1 MTKTLIVCCLLGAA
15 TSVLGAEANVSNF
28 KPASGADGI
37 VATEGARPW
46 ESNSVKPLDLKL
58 LFDYGRNPVTRPGGA
73 LVEYR
78 AGMWLSAELHLIEP
92 LTVAVQVP
100 FTLQERGI
108 LAMQP
113 AANQGFS
120 TGGGIGDVR
129 VTPRIGILRQ
139 ERAWLDLAFQASLDL
154 PTSSDNLLTTWD
166 EPSVE
171 GLFALGHRFYVG
183 ESDAALLV
191 LGNVFG
197 FTAPDRTI
205 DGKQIGAGYGGRF
218 GTALETGRTDLVP
231 ARIFGEIEAKTM
243 PRSTFDDGYTPA
255 EWRGGA
261 TWCFGPGVS
270 FDVAAG
276 TGINHAPGAPDWRVV
291 SGLAYGSNS
300 CGFAQDKRLLRE
312 RAAEAARAEKNAA
325 DEAARLAALRA
336 AEEKAAA
343 DKAAA
348 DKAAADKAAAERLA
362 LQARDSDG
370 DGIPDAEDNC
380 PNVAGTVE
388 NHGCP
393 AEQKQQVVITGTT
406 LEILDRVHFA
416 TGKAKIEKRSFGLLD
431 QVASVLNSHPEM
443 GKVEVQGHTD
453 DRGKVTTNMT
463 LSQARADAVTRYLV
477 GKGIAPDRLRAK
489 GYGPH
494 QPVDKNETPAGREA
508 NRRVQFKVLGSTVN
522 D

>member
-1 MTKTLIVCCLLGAA
+1 MTSRLIVCCILGTA
-15 TSVLGAEANVSNF
+15 TSVLAAEANVSNF

-46 ESNSVKPLDLKL
+46 ESESVKPLDLKL
-58 LFDYGRNPVTRPGGA
+58 LVDYGRNPVTRPGGA

-78 AGMWLSAELHLIEP
+78 AGMWLSAEIHLIEP

-113 AANQGFS
+113 TANQGFS

-129 VTPRIGILRQ
+129 ITPRVGILRQ
-139 ERAWLDLAFQASLDL
+139 ERAWLDLALQASFEL
-154 PTSSDNLLTTWD
+154 PTSSENLLTTWD
-166 EPSVE
+166 QPTAE
-171 GLFALGHRFYVG
+171 GLLALGHRFYIG
-183 ESDAALLV
+183 QSDAALLV

-231 ARIFGEIEAKTM
+231 ARVFGEIEAKTM

-261 TWCFGPGVS
+261 SWCFGPGVS

-276 TGINHAPGAPDWRVV
+276 TGINNAPGAPDWRVV

-300 CGFAQDKRLLRE
+300 CGFAQEKRLLRE
-312 RAAEAARAEKNAA
+312 RRAEEAALAERNAAE
-325 DEAARLAALRA
+325 EAARLAALRA
-336 AEEKAAA
+336 AQEKAAA
-343 DKAAA
+343 EKA
-348 DKAAADKAAAERLA
+348 DAERLA

-370 DGIPDAEDNC
+370 DGVPDVEDNC
-380 PNVAGTVE
+380 PNAAGPAA

-393 AEQKQQVVITGTT
+393 AAEKQQVAITGST
-406 LEILDRVHFA
+406 LQILDRVHFA

-431 QVASVLNSHPEM
+431 QVAAVLNGHPEM
-443 GKVEVQGHTD
+443 AKVEVQGHTD
-453 DRGKVTTNMT
+453 NRGTVNTNMV
-463 LSQARADAVTRYLV
+463 LSQARADSVTRYLID
-477 GKGIAPDRLRAK
+477 KGVAAERLRAR
-489 GYGPH
+489 GYGPDR
-494 QPVDKNETPAGREA
+494 PIGDNATAAGRET
-508 NRRVQFKVLGSTVN
+508 NRRVEFKVLAPDSS

>member
-1 MTKTLIVCCLLGAA
+1 MTSRLILCCILGTA

-46 ESNSVKPLDLKL
+46 ESESVKPLDLKL
-58 LFDYGRNPVTRPGGA
+58 LVDYGRNPVTRPGGA
-73 LVEYR
+73 LIEYR

-113 AANQGFS
+113 AANQPF
-120 TGGGIGDVR
+120 TTAGGIGDVR
-129 VTPRIGILRQ
+129 ITPRVGILRQ
-139 ERAWLDLAFQASLDL
+139 ERAWLDLALQASVDL

-171 GLFALGHRFYVG
+171 GLLALGHRFYIG
-183 ESDAALLV
+183 QSDAALLV

-197 FTAPDRTI
+197 FAAPDRNI

-218 GTALETGRTDLVP
+218 GTAFETGRSDFVP
-231 ARIFGEIEAKTM
+231 TRVFGEIEAKTF

-261 TWCFGPGVS
+261 SWCFGPGVS

-276 TGINHAPGAPDWRVV
+276 TGITHAPGSPDWRVV

-300 CGFAQDKRLLRE
+300 CGFAQEKRLLRE
-312 RAAEAARAEKNAA
+312 RAAEAALAEKDAA

-336 AEEKAAA
+336 AQEKAAA
-343 DKAAA
+343 EEAERLAAEKA
-348 DKAAADKAAAERLA
+348 KAERLA
-362 LQARDSDG
+362 LEARDSDG
-370 DGIPDAEDNC
+370 DGVPDLKDNC
-380 PNVAGTVE
+380 PNVAGPAE

-393 AEQKQQVVITGTT
+393 AAEKQQVAIEGSS
-406 LEILDRVHFA
+406 LQILDRVHFK
-416 TGKAKIEKRSFGLLD
+416 TGKAMIEKRSFGLLD
-431 QVASVLNSHPEM
+431 QVASVLKEHPEM
-443 GKVEVQGHTD
+443 AKVEVQGHTD
-453 DRGKVTTNMT
+453 NRGAIATNMV
-463 LSQARADAVTRYLV
+463 LSQARADAVARYLV
-477 GKGIAPDRLRAK
+477 NRGIAPERLQAR
-489 GYGPH
+489 GYGEA
-494 QPVDKNETPAGREA
+494 QPVGSNETAAGREA
-508 NRRVQFKVLGSTVN
+508 NRRVEFKVLASESA

>member
-1 MTKTLIVCCLLGAA
+1 MTSRLIVSCILATA

-46 ESNSVKPLDLKL
+46 ESESVKPLDLKL
-58 LFDYGRNPVTRPGGA
+58 LVDYGRNPVTRPGGA

-129 VTPRIGILRQ
+129 ITPRVGILRQ
-139 ERAWLDLAFQASLDL
+139 ERAWLDLAFQASVDL

-171 GLFALGHRFYVG
+171 GLFALGHRFYIG
-183 ESDAALLV
+183 QSDAALLV

-218 GTALETGRTDLVP
+218 GTAFETGRTDLVP
-231 ARIFGEIEAKTM
+231 ARVFGEIEAKTM

-261 TWCFGPGVS
+261 SWCFGPGVS

-300 CGFAQDKRLLRE
+300 CGFAREKRLLRE
-312 RAAEAARAEKNAA
+312 RAAEAALAEKNAA
-325 DEAARLAALRA
+325 DEAARLAALR
-336 AEEKAAA
+336 EKAAA
-343 DKAAA
+343 DEAARL
-348 DKAAADKAAAERLA
+348 AAEKANADRLA

-370 DGIPDAEDNC
+370 DGVPDLEDNC
-380 PNVAGTVE
+380 PNVAGAAD

-406 LEILDRVHFA
+406 LQILDRVHFA

-431 QVASVLNSHPEM
+431 QVAAVLNGHPEM
-443 GKVEVQGHTD
+443 AKVEVQGHTD
-453 DRGKVTTNMT
+453 DRGTMTTNMT
-463 LSQARADAVTRYLV
+463 LSQARANAVAKYLV
-477 GKGIAPDRLRAK
+477 GKGIAPERLRAR

-494 QPVDKNETPAGREA
+494 QPLDKNETAAGREA
-508 NRRVQFKVLGSTVN
+508 NRRVEFKVLGPNTN

>member
-1 MTKTLIVCCLLGAA
+1 MTTRLIVCCILGTA

-46 ESNSVKPLDLKL
+46 ESESVKPLDLKL

-78 AGMWLSAELHLIEP
+78 AGMWLSAEMHLIEP

-120 TGGGIGDVR
+120 TGGGIGDIR
-129 VTPRIGILRQ
+129 ITPRVGILRQ

-171 GLFALGHRFYVG
+171 GLFALGHRFYIG
-183 ESDAALLV
+183 QSDAALLV

-218 GTALETGRTDLVP
+218 GTAFETGRTDLVP
-231 ARIFGEIEAKTM
+231 TRVFGEIEAKTM

-261 TWCFGPGVS
+261 SWCFGPGVS

-300 CGFAQDKRLLRE
+300 CGFAQEKRLLRE
-312 RAAEAARAEKNAA
+312 RRAEEAALAERKAA

-336 AEEKAAA
+336 ADERAAAEKA
-343 DKAAA
+343 K
-348 DKAAADKAAAERLA
+348 AERLA
-362 LQARDSDG
+362 LEAARDSDG
-370 DGIPDAEDNC
+370 DGVPDVQDNC
-380 PNVAGTVE
+380 PNVAGPAD

-393 AEQKQQVVITGTT
+393 AAEKQQVVISGTT
-406 LEILDRVHFA
+406 LQILDRVHFA

-431 QVASVLNSHPEM
+431 QVAAVLNGHPELA
-443 GKVEVQGHTD
+443 KVEVQGHTD
-453 DRGKVTTNMT
+453 SRGAVATNMT

-477 GKGIAPDRLRAK
+477 GKGIAPERLRAR
-489 GYGPH
+489 GYGPE
-494 QPVDKNETPAGREA
+494 QPVEKNDTPAGREA
-508 NRRVQFKVLGSTVN
+508 NRRVEFKVLPPN
-522 D
+522 AID

>member
-1 MTKTLIVCCLLGAA
+1 MTSRLIVWCILGTA

-28 KPASGADGI
+28 KPSSGADGI

-46 ESNSVKPLDLKL
+46 ESESVKPLDLKL
-58 LFDYGRNPVTRPGGA
+58 LVDYGRNPVTRPGGA

-78 AGMWLSAELHLIEP
+78 AGMWLSAELHLIQP

-120 TGGGIGDVR
+120 TGGGIGDIR
-129 VTPRIGILRQ
+129 ITPRVGILRQ
-139 ERAWLDLAFQASLDL
+139 ERAWLDLALQASIDL

-171 GLFALGHRFYVG
+171 GLLALGHRFYVG
-183 ESDAALLV
+183 QSDAALLV

-218 GTALETGRTDLVP
+218 GTAFETGRTNLVP

-243 PRSTFDDGYTPA
+243 PRSTFSDGYTPA

-261 TWCFGPGVS
+261 SWCFGPGIS

-276 TGINHAPGAPDWRVV
+276 TGITNAPGAPDWRVV

-300 CGFAQDKRLLRE
+300 CGFAQENRLLRE
-312 RAAEAARAEKNAA
+312 RRAMEAAEAERNAA
-325 DEAARLAALRA
+325 DEAARLAARRA

-343 DKAAA
+343 EEAARL
-348 DKAAADKAAAERLA
+348 AAEKAKADRLA
-362 LQARDSDG
+362 LEARDSDG
-370 DGIPDAEDNC
+370 DGVPDLQDNC
-380 PNVAGTVE
+380 PNVAGPAD
-388 NHGCP
+388 NRGCP
-393 AEQKQQVVITGTT
+393 AEQKQQVVISGST
-406 LEILDRVHFA
+406 LQILDRVHFA
-416 TGKAKIEKRSFGLLD
+416 TGKATIEKRSFGLLD
-431 QVASVLNSHPEM
+431 QVAAVLNGHPEM
-443 GKVEVQGHTD
+443 AKVEVQGHTD
-453 DRGKVTTNMT
+453 SRGAVTTNMT
-463 LSQARADAVTRYLV
+463 LSQARADAVAKYLV
-477 GKGIAPDRLRAK
+477 GKGISPERLRAR
-489 GYGPH
+489 GYGPQ
-494 QPVDKNETPAGREA
+494 QPVDKNETAAGREA
-508 NRRVQFKVLGSTVN
+508 NRRVEFKVLAP
-522 D
+522 DAAD